1 MTLVEQKYT
10 YAVGRRKSAVAQVRL
25 FPDAGPVVVDDKLI
39 EEAFPYSTWQQ
50 VINEPFTVTNT
61 QGRFRVVAKV
71 KGGGVNG
78 RAGAI
83 RHGIARALSQVENGR
98 YRLDLK
104 KAGLSKVVIERSSK
118 KVRVSIHASRPGVI
132 IGKKGVDIEKLK
144 KDDLELN
151 NNIDTLKNKI
161 LYNKENE
168 V

>member
-1 MTLVEQKYT
+1 MVEQKYT

-39 EEAFPYSTWQQ
+39 EDAFPYSTWQQ

-98 YRLDLK
+98 YRPDLK
-104 KAGLSKVVIERSSK
+104 KAGLLTRDSRVKERK
-118 KVRVSIHASRPGVI
+118 KPG
-132 IGKKGVDIEKLK
+132 LK
-144 KDDLELN
+144 RARKAKQY
-151 NNIDTLKNKI
+151 TKR
-161 LYNKENE
+161 
-168 V
+168 

>member
-1 MTLVEQKYT
+1 MVEQKYT

-25 FPDAGPVVVDDKLI
+25 FPDAGPIVVDDKLI

-61 QGRFRVVAKV
+61 QGKFRVVAKV

-83 RHGIARALSQVENGR
+83 RHGIARALSQIDNGR

-104 KAGLSKVVIERSSK
+104 KAGLLTRDSRVKERK
-118 KVRVSIHASRPGVI
+118 KPG
-132 IGKKGVDIEKLK
+132 LK
-144 KDDLELN
+144 RARKAKQY
-151 NNIDTLKNKI
+151 TKR
-161 LYNKENE
+161 
-168 V
+168 

>member
-1 MTLVEQKYT
+1 MDWEAVARAFGVEHALIGQSGD
-10 YAVGRRKSAVAQVRL
+10 VFDHQHGCGLFFIVAQVRL

-39 EEAFPYSTWQQ
+39 EDAFPYSTWQQ

-104 KAGLSKVVIERSSK
+104 KAGLLTRDSRVKERK
-118 KVRVSIHASRPGVI
+118 KPG
-132 IGKKGVDIEKLK
+132 LK
-144 KDDLELN
+144 RARKAKQY
-151 NNIDTLKNKI
+151 TKR
-161 LYNKENE
+161 
-168 V
+168 